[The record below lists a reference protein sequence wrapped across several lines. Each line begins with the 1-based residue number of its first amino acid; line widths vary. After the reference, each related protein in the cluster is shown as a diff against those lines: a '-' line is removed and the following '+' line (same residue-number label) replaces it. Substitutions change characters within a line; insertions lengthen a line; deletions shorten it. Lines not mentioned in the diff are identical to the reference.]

1 MKKFTILALALCLAV
16 VMAAPVMAVDADF
29 SGYYRVR
36 GVYVQQYDLRDT
48 SENNAFM
55 NMSFRLQT
63 VFKVSDILSVTTRFD
78 ALDGYIWGGGNDAAT
93 GGADNNLNFDR
104 AYMTINAPLGKFD
117 IGRQAGGTFGTK
129 FLDSAS
135 SVDRIK
141 YTKVIDD
148 LTILAIFEKVTEGDS
163 GLASSDDGDVDHD
176 KYCLAAIKKMENVT
190 AGVLGVFY
198 NDKNTGSD
206 ANDANESTIKKYA
219 LNPYF
224 VSKFGPLAIHGELC
238 YIWGERD
245 YDAAATA
252 DLDYKQLAY
261 NVEGSYNLGAAT
273 VLAGYAFISGEN
285 TDATEVTAYNGV
297 GNDWE
302 KLLILTTNEI
312 PALRDSLG
320 GVGNVSTDGTL
331 EVGAKIIYAG
341 VVVSPVENVSLTF
354 AAGSA
359 KADEKPASYYS
370 DDFGVEYDLT
380 LNWKIYDNLT
390 YTAIA
395 AYLDAGD
402 IFWTTNSTKP
412 PNFDDTYAL
421 FHQLQLSF

>member
-36 GVYVQQYDLRDT
+36 GIYVQQYDLRDT

-78 ALDGYIWGGGNDAAT
+78 ALDNEMWGDDVQTT
-93 GGADNNLNFDR
+93 GDDDLDFDR
-104 AYMTINAPLGKFD
+104 AYMTINAPIGKFD

-129 FLDSAS
+129 FLDSVCNA
-135 SVDRIK
+135 DRIK

-148 LTILAIFEKVTEGDS
+148 LTILALFEKVKEGDS

-176 KYCLAAIKKMENVT
+176 KYALGLIKKMENVT

-198 NDKNTGSD
+198 NDKNTGSIATD
-206 ANDANESTIKKYA
+206 TAESTIKKYA

-224 VSKFGPLAIHGELC
+224 VSKFGPLAIQGELC

-252 DLDYKQLAY
+252 DVDYKQLAY
-261 NVEGSYNLGAAT
+261 NVEATYNLGAAT

-285 TDATEVTAYNGV
+285 TDATEVTAYDGV

-312 PALRDSLG
+312 PSLYSSLG
-320 GVGNVSTDGTL
+320 GVGNVSTSGTL
-331 EVGAKIIYAG
+331 TVGAKIIYAG
-341 VVVSPVENVSLTF
+341 VVVAPAENVSLTF

-359 KADEKPASYYS
+359 DADEKPADYYS

-412 PNFDDTYAL
+412 TNFDDTYAL